1 MFTISASIKIAR
13 PATEVFG
20 FVADHRNDPQW
31 RQGVVSMQT
40 EPAGPSALGT
50 ITTERMA
57 MLGSTNTT
65 VAEITEFVAGSRVAF
80 RSRTG
85 AVPCH
90 GFRHVEVAG
99 DGARVTYSL
108 TLEMSGIMRL
118 LSVVLRPLLERQ
130 VGGDMRRLKAL
141 LEGQRYT

>member
-1 MFTISASIKIAR
+1 MYRALAFAVETAIPTS
-13 PATEVFG
+13 
-20 FVADHRNDPQW
+20 VA
-31 RQGVVSMQT
+31 
-40 EPAGPSALGT
+40 
-50 ITTERMA
+50 
-57 MLGSTNTT
+57 
-65 VAEITEFVAGSRVAF
+65 
-80 RSRTG
+80 RTG